1 MLKFLTYLALSVCI
15 ASIVRLGMTF
25 VLQSNADIT
34 YNMVRVGLWA

>member
-1 MLKFLTYLALSVCI
+1 MALTFHALRACI

-34 YNMVRVGLWA
+34 YNMVKVGMWA